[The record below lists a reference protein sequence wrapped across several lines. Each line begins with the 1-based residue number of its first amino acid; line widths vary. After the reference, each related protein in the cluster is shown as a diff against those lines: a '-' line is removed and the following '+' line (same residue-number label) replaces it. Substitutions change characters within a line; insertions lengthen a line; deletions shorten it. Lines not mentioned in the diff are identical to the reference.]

1 MCRVLPHSLYGKM
14 DNRKPGLPDMSR
26 SAWNPMDYDNNSTM
40 DPYKVECFFFE
51 SINAQTIIIGIVFE
65 YDVFYLQIF

>member
-14 DNRKPGLPDMSR
+14 DNRKPGLPDMPR